1 MRFIKIGDSYAVNAD
16 RIMDATY
23 TARGYEETGEGV
35 GEHTRAAVTIRIAGA
50 TEVEER
56 TLEGQAAES
65 FWSNLTGTALR

>member
-23 TARGYEETGEGV
+23 TARGYEEAGEGA
-35 GEHTRAAVTIRIAGA
+35 GAHTRAAVTIRIAGA
-50 TEVEER
+50 TKVEER